1 MMYYFIVNPNAGSR
15 KGMRCWEEIKT
26 YLLEEGIVF
35 RELLTKGEGD
45 AARFAERIT
54 EKGRPDVIVAVGGD
68 GTLHETVS
76 GMKKGTEAKL
86 AFIPA
91 GSGNDFARGMGYSK
105 DPKERLRSI
114 LADENGAVIN
124 VGSTFAPDASGCFL
138 VSSGIG
144 YDARVCHMV
153 NHAKTKKLM
162 NRLHMGKLTYLG
174 IGLRGLFAAELFEMR
189 LVLDDSREEIF
200 HDVLF
205 TSVHNLP
212 YEGGGLKF
220 SPDARP
226 DDGFLNLCIVAG
238 ISKAKM
244 IRLLSKVPGG
254 KHIGCPGV
262 YSFRCR
268 KAEFFMEK
276 PQFFHMDGEVP
287 GQFCHVTAGIG
298 SEDLKI
304 LG

>member
-1 MMYYFIVNPNAGSR
+1 MYYFIVNPNAGSR
-15 KGMRCWEEIKT
+15 KGMHCWEEIKT
-26 YLLEEGIVF
+26 YLLTEGIEF

-45 AARFAERIT
+45 AMRFAERIT
-54 EKGRPDVIVAVGGD
+54 GRGRPDVIVVVGGD

-76 GMKKGTEAKL
+76 GMKKETEAKL

-91 GSGNDFARGMGYSK
+91 GSGNDFARGIGYFT
-105 DPKERLRSI
+105 DPIKRMKMI
-114 LADENGAVIN
+114 LSEENGTEID
-124 VGSTFAPDASGCFL
+124 VGNTYTSGASGCFL

-153 NHAKTKKLM
+153 NHAKSKKVL
-162 NRLHMGKLTYLG
+162 NCLRMGKLTYLG
-174 IGLRGLFAAELFEMR
+174 IGLRGLFAAELFAVR
-189 LVLDDSREEIF
+189 LVLDDSREEMF

-205 TSVHNLP
+205 ASVHNLP

-238 ISKAKM
+238 ISKVKM

-287 GQFCHVTAGIG
+287 GQSCHVTAEIG
-298 SEDLKI
+298 SENLQI